1 MKKQKIWN
9 KQIVLTTLMTA
20 RGKEHLEV
28 MFTVFSPL
36 KLQKEERRW
45 FQGMKES
52 FFFIF
57 PDGSKSA
64 PYLIEESL
72 WELLEALGTNK
83 ALLVVQLSITV
94 DYLLS
99 CSKAA
104 LASLTGR
111 IGQGISNAGRRREG

>member
-1 MKKQKIWN
+1 
-9 KQIVLTTLMTA
+9 MTA

-45 FQGMKES
+45 FRGMRES
-52 FFFIF
+52 FF
-57 PDGSKSA
+57 PDCSKSA
-64 PYLIEESL
+64 TYLIEESF
-72 WELLEALGTNK
+72 WELLEALSTNK
-83 ALLVVQLSITV
+83 ALLMVQLSITV

-111 IGQGISNAGRRREG
+111 IGQGISNAGARREG